1 MHLGIYLPGHM
12 RHTPAKQML
21 HYSLS
26 ARDLGVIQGT
36 LQQRQKQGE
45 ELMTVLLDTVVELQ
59 GLDKRRRVNERHLAG
74 VQLRK
79 QPGQLIENRVL
90 LQGLRLQGEDAG
102 AEGGVHVE
110 ALEYAVGVAGGS
122 QVGQPGRRLGGL
134 AEVLGG
140 VGTEAA
146 DVVAVL
152 LPQAGLPRPA
162 GASGDQPAEAVGRVL
177 GVPVAALA
185 DRQIGRAHV

>member
-1 MHLGIYLPGHM
+1 
-12 RHTPAKQML
+12 
-21 HYSLS
+21 
-26 ARDLGVIQGT
+26 
-36 LQQRQKQGE
+36 
-45 ELMTVLLDTVVELQ
+45 MTVLLDTVVELQ
-59 GLDKRRRVNERHLAG
+59 GLDKRRRVNESHLAG

-90 LQGLRLQGEDAG
+90 IQGLRLQGEDAR

-110 ALEYAVGVAGGS
+110 ALEYAVGIAGGS

-185 DRQIGRAHV
+185 EPAHIVELPDVVGRDGARGMYPPAVSPSKDRLAAVKCIGT